1 MLHGLRLDEFRAR
14 PEGGYVAG
22 PGWLYFGIDG
32 SVFGYALWGTPSP
45 RDLQGLVQVL
55 ELELDREPPHAA
67 IVDVSSVD
75 ALGQEGFEVLAGYVM
90 RHGARLAQIVTQT
103 AMVRSTGLN
112 GAIASGFF
120 DIVGSP
126 FPVSFWH
133 DRGAAFA
140 QVGYSRPEEA
150 AESLRLAI
158 VSASGVSEPLRELR
172 RYLEENLAT
181 CALEPAARRMGI
193 TARTL
198 QRRLGEHGTTF
209 VEEAQEARV
218 RVAER
223 LLIETDAPVTQIAID
238 VGCAS
243 SQHFSDLYRRRRGEP
258 PSAFRARKRGA

>member
-1 MLHGLRLDEFRAR
+1 MLVGRSLGEFRAQ

-22 PGWLYFGIDG
+22 RSWLYFGIDS
-32 SVFGYALWGTPSP
+32 SVFGYALWGTPTP
-45 RDLQGLVQVL
+45 EDLQGLVQVM

-67 IVDVSSVD
+67 IVDVASVD
-75 ALGQEGFEVLAGYVM
+75 ALGQDGFEVLAGYVM
-90 RHGARLAQIVTQT
+90 RHGARLAQIVTST

-140 QVGYSRPEEA
+140 HVGYSRPLEA
-150 AESLRLAI
+150 AEALRLAI
-158 VSASGVSEPLRELR
+158 VTASGVSGPLRELR
-172 RYLEENLAT
+172 LYLEANLAT
-181 CALEPAARRMGI
+181 HDLASAARSMGI
-193 TARTL
+193 TSRTL
-198 QRRLGEHGTTF
+198 QRRLGEHGTSF

-243 SQHFSDLYRRRRGEP
+243 SQHFSDLFRRRRGEP
-258 PSAFRARKRGA
+258 PSAFRARKRGP